1 MADQVIDLI
10 YTKYL
15 KAKITYEHNVRVETY
30 PFPIDGVRE
39 AIYNAIAHNNYARC
53 VPIQIRIQDDAMY
66 ISNSCILP
74 SGWDVESLLQPHRSV
89 PFNPAIANAFYRAGY
104 IETWGRGIQK
114 IYDSC
119 KALGVPAPEYSIVGE
134 DITVKFT
141 AHDTIFSD
149 TVNDN
154 DRENDTVNDTVKL
167 SNIEKRIFETIIKN
181 PDFTRIQIG
190 ESLNIGLSTVSRT
203 IKKLKE
209 LGYIK
214 RIGSDKTGYW
224 EIIK

>member
-1 MADQVIDLI
+1 MPSLI
-10 YTKYL
+10 FSSSFPCILLLPRSLRQAPLLWSQRIQSSTCIRDL

-39 AIYNAIAHNNYARC
+39 AIYNALAHNNYARC
-53 VPIQIRIQDDAMY
+53 VPIQIRIRDDAMF

-114 IYDSC
+114 IYESC
-119 KALGVPAPEYSIVGE
+119 KELGIPAPEYSIVGE

-141 AHDTIFSD
+141 AHDTI
-149 TVNDN
+149 
-154 DRENDTVNDTVKL
+154 
-167 SNIEKRIFETIIKN
+167 
-181 PDFTRIQIG
+181 
-190 ESLNIGLSTVSRT
+190 
-203 IKKLKE
+203 
-209 LGYIK
+209 
-214 RIGSDKTGYW
+214 
-224 EIIK
+224 

>member
-1 MADQVIDLI
+1 M
-10 YTKYL
+10 
-15 KAKITYEHNVRVETY
+15 
-30 PFPIDGVRE
+30 F
-39 AIYNAIAHNNYARC
+39 
-53 VPIQIRIQDDAMY
+53 

-149 TVNDN
+149 TVNDTVNSN
-154 DRENDTVNDTVKL
+154 DRENDTINNTVNGNDGENDTKHDTKHDTNHETKRDTNQTL
-167 SNIEKRIFETIIKN
+167 SDVERNIYEAIIDN
-181 PDFTRIQIG
+181 PEITKPQLVSILEI
-190 ESLNIGLSTVSRT
+190 SKATVSRAT
-203 IKKLKE
+203 KKLKE
-209 LGYIK
+209 LGYIE
-214 RIGSDKTGYW
+214 RIGTNRTGYW
-224 EIIK
+224 KIIK